1 MIGKDEI
8 AEAAR
13 YADARAEELGLPGWC
28 EANGVDLTGLLYVA
42 DQRAL
47 RAAMVMEGQ
56 NPQSLSPTEFS
67 VVKLKP
73 STKALI
79 PFLTSVILDGFAI
92 GLTAKEQTE

>member
-8 AEAAR
+8 AKAAR
-13 YADARAEELGLPGWC
+13 DADDQASELGLPGWC

-42 DQRAL
+42 EQRAL

-56 NPQSLSPTEFS
+56 DPRTLSRTEFS
-67 VVKLKP
+67 VVELKP
-73 STKALI
+73 SSKALI

-92 GLTAKEQTE
+92 GVTAKEEE